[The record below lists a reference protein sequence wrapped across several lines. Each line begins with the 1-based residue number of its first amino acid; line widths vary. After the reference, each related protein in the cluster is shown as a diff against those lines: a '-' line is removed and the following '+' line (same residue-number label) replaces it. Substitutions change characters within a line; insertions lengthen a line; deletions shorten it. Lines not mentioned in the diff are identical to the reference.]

1 MTLPSW
7 YCAGYADQR
16 QRRVNADRD
25 GALGS
30 TLVRTRGLRDM
41 LFTLIN
47 FARTL
52 AEGNGSLVKQMF
64 LSSPADLFVPCESSV
79 LS

>member
-1 MTLPSW
+1 
-7 YCAGYADQR
+7 
-16 QRRVNADRD
+16 
-25 GALGS
+25 
-30 TLVRTRGLRDM
+30 M